1 MSYWLAGSIRL
12 LQDREK
18 PSQSKPTRVVSPRGA
33 AADEA
38 APAATACGVGT
49 QPAGTMNDEREMHQ
63 RICNGRGAF

>member
-1 MSYWLAGSIRL
+1 MSYWLAGGIRL

-18 PSQSKPTRVVSPRGA
+18 PSQAKPTRVVSPWGA
-33 AADEA
+33 AAA
-38 APAATACGVGT
+38 RGSGWGVGAGVGP